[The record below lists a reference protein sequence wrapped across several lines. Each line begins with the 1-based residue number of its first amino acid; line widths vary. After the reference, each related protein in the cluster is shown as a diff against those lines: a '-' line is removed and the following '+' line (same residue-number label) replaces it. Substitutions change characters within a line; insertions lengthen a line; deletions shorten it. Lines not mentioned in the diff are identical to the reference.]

1 MAIIKISTIWLLDK
15 DIALRKDEIRQ
26 HCLILLIPA
35 VQNLIICD
43 KHQKSLGVPLN
54 IFYLTYMSS
63 PFFRFFF
70 LFSNIT
76 CIFLCV
82 HSISILHLSDTLLNF
97 CKP

>member
-1 MAIIKISTIWLLDK
+1 MAINKIPTIWLLDK

-43 KHQKSLGVPLN
+43 KHQKSFGVPLN

-63 PFFRFFF
+63 PFFRYFF
-70 LFSNIT
+70 LFLNIT

-82 HSISILHLSDTLLNF
+82 HSVSILHLSGALLNF

>member
-1 MAIIKISTIWLLDK
+1 MAIIKIPTIWLLDK

-43 KHQKSLGVPLN
+43 KHQKSFGVPLN

-70 LFSNIT
+70 SIFKYYLHFFVCTFSFNLTFI
-76 CIFLCV
+76 
-82 HSISILHLSDTLLNF
+82 
-97 CKP
+97 

>member
-1 MAIIKISTIWLLDK
+1 MAIIKIPTIWLLDK

-43 KHQKSLGVPLN
+43 KHKKYLGVPLN

-70 LFSNIT
+70 SYF
-76 CIFLCV
+76 
-82 HSISILHLSDTLLNF
+82 
-97 CKP
+97 

>member
-1 MAIIKISTIWLLDK
+1 MAIIKIPTIWLLDK

-43 KHQKSLGVPLN
+43 KHKKSFGVPLN

-70 LFSNIT
+70 FPIFKYYLHFFVCTFSFNLTFI
-76 CIFLCV
+76 
-82 HSISILHLSDTLLNF
+82 
-97 CKP
+97 